1 MKDCVLDSFP
11 GQYLSSILVLQQD
24 QQDKIKCFYSFSLA
38 GIDLGGNCAH
48 LSPEILNARRGPR
61 KFVSYVKQPVW
72 AAGVLA
78 YEFAGHRSPFESGV
92 TTIDQRG
99 YDVNELPPLKYTY
112 CRNSMHC
119 QPLPSEFTAL
129 VNLMLEMEPN
139 DRPSLRSCLTRIQLL
154 YYAPN
159 LDVD

>member
-1 MKDCVLDSFP
+1 MKDCILDSFP

-24 QQDKIKCFYSFSLA
+24 QQDKIKCFHSFSLA
-38 GIDLGGNCAH
+38 GIDLGGNRAH
-48 LSPEILNARRGPR
+48 LSPEILNARPGPR
-61 KFVSYVKQPVW
+61 RFVSYVKQPVW

-119 QPLPSEFTAL
+119 QPLPSEFAAL
-129 VNLMLEMEPN
+129 VNSMLEMKPN
-139 DRPSLRSCLTRIQLL
+139 DRPLHV
-154 YYAPN
+154 N
-159 LDVD
+159 